1 MPLALLA
8 LAVSAFGIGTTE
20 FVMMGLLPNVADD
33 LGTSVP
39 TAGHL
44 VSAYALGVVIGAP
57 LLTALGSR
65 TPRRRMLLLLMA
77 LFTVGNL
84 ASALAPGF
92 GTLIAGRV
100 LAGLP
105 HGAFFGVGAVV
116 AARLV
121 RENRQ
126 ARAVATMFLG
136 LTVATIVGVPAATA
150 LGQHL
155 GWRATFLVVTG
166 IGLVSMAALARLVP
180 HIPLEAHQSVGRE
193 LRALGSRQVVLG
205 LLTAVF
211 GFAGVFAVYSYLAS
225 MTTEAMGL
233 GQSSVTLVLALFG
246 IGMTLGALAA
256 GPLTDRA
263 PRPTLYGSLGALAL
277 VLVAFPFTVHTTWLA
292 LTAVVVLGAV
302 GFLTTTPLQMLVMR
316 AAQDAPT
323 LASASNHSAFNL
335 ANAGGAWL
343 GGTAIAAGWGW
354 TSPAFVGAV
363 LAAAGLAIAAT
374 AGLLDRDR
382 TTKGTSR
389 VVAGSPLAHETI
401 SSSPRATGS

>member
-8 LAVSAFGIGTTE
+8 LAVAAFGIGTTE

-33 LGTSVP
+33 LGTTVP
-39 TAGHL
+39 TSGHL
-44 VSAYALGVVIGAP
+44 VSAYAIGVVIGAP
-57 LLTALGSR
+57 LLTAVGVRL
-65 TPRRRMLLLLMA
+65 PRKPMLIALMA

-92 GTLIAGRV
+92 GTLLAGRV

-121 RENRQ
+121 RPERR

-136 LTVATIVGVPAATA
+136 LTVANIVGVPAGTA
-150 LGQHL
+150 LGQQL
-155 GWRATFLVVTG
+155 GWRATFLVVTL
-166 IGLVSMAALARLVP
+166 IGLVAMAALWALVP
-180 HIPLEAHQSVGRE
+180 RLPLERGSGLGGE
-193 LRALGSRQVVLG
+193 LRALRHPQVALG

-225 MTTEAMGL
+225 MMTEVTGFAET
-233 GQSSVTLVLALFG
+233 SVTWVLALFG

-263 PRPTLYGSLGALAL
+263 LRPTLYGSLTALAVIL
-277 VLVAFPFTVHTTWLA
+277 TAFHFTVHLKWAALA
-292 LTAVVVLGAV
+292 TVVLIGAV
-302 GFLTTTPLQMLVMR
+302 GFMITTPLQVLVMNK
-316 AAQDAPT
+316 AQEAPT

-343 GGTAIAAGWGW
+343 GGVAISAGWGW
-354 TSPAFVGAV
+354 SSPTLVGAV
-363 LAAAGLAIAAT
+363 LAVVGLGIALLAGV
-374 AGLLDRDR
+374 LDRP
-382 TTKGTSR
+382 GGGVAGISR
-389 VVAGSPLAHETI
+389 VVARG
-401 SSSPRATGS
+401 RARIRQPVG